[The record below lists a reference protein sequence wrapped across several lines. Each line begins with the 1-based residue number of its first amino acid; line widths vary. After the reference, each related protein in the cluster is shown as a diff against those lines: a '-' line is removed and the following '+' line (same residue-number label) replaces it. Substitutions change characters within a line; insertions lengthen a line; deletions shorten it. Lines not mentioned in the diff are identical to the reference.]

1 MHSTIGKRVRE
12 WIYILAVG
20 FLLAIIVQRTAFALY
35 IVEGESMMPTIK
47 NHERVFVNRIPLYF
61 GSLHHGDIVVF
72 PNPVDGRYFV
82 KRVIGLPGDRIM
94 IRDGKVYRNGEV
106 LHEDYVDTITVGDM
120 EEVTVKE
127 GHVFVM
133 GDNRHPN
140 ASWDSRSPDIGQIPI
155 SSLAGEAEFVVFP
168 VPHLLH

>member
-1 MHSTIGKRVRE
+1 MNTGVGKRIKE

-20 FLLAIIVQRTAFALY
+20 FLLAIVIQKTAFALY
-35 IVEGESMMPTIK
+35 IVEGSSMMPTIK

-61 GSLHHGDIVVF
+61 GAINRGDIVVF
-72 PNPVDGRYFV
+72 PNPIDDRYFV
-82 KRVIGLPGDRIM
+82 KRVIGLPGDRIS
-94 IRDGKVYRNGEV
+94 ISNGRVYLNGKI
-106 LHEDYVDTITVGDM
+106 LHEEYVDTITVGDM

-155 SSLAGEAEFVVFP
+155 SSLAGEAEFVLLP
-168 VPHLLH
+168 VPHSLK